1 MNILNYNEVF
11 QIINEERP
19 EYIFHLAAQSSISLA
34 WENPELTADVNI
46 NGSLNILEAI
56 KNIKYDPKLLMIGSG
71 EEYGYIERTPI
82 QESDKLNP
90 GNIYAVTKV
99 CQNMIS
105 NVYYKAYQM
114 DIVMVRAFNHIGPK
128 QAPIFVVAD
137 FCKQVAEI
145 ENKERKPIIKVGNLS
160 AKRDFLD
167 VRDVVR
173 AYVKLIQFGKIG
185 ETYNVGR
192 GAAVTIEEAL
202 NIILKHSTMKI
213 EIEIDKNKLRPL
225 DVPIIEPSIEKI
237 FSATGWKPI
246 ISLEESIV
254 DILEYW
260 RKIKL

>member
-105 NVYYKAYQM
+105 NVYYKAYG
-114 DIVMVRAFNHIGPK
+114 IKIIMVRAFNHK
-128 QAPIFVVAD
+128 
-137 FCKQVAEI
+137 
-145 ENKERKPIIKVGNLS
+145 
-160 AKRDFLD
+160 
-167 VRDVVR
+167 
-173 AYVKLIQFGKIG
+173 
-185 ETYNVGR
+185 
-192 GAAVTIEEAL
+192 
-202 NIILKHSTMKI
+202 
-213 EIEIDKNKLRPL
+213 
-225 DVPIIEPSIEKI
+225 
-237 FSATGWKPI
+237 
-246 ISLEESIV
+246 
-254 DILEYW
+254 
-260 RKIKL
+260 